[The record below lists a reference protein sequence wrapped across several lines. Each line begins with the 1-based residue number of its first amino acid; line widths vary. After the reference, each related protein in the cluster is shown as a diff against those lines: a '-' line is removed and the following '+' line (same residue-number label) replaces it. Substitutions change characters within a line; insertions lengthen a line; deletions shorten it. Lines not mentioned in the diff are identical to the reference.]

1 MTVANGFQIVSIDRV
16 FTILLYIIYILII
29 LTILNNIVKYMVYKT
44 SFLDTYMTIY
54 ITVFRCIYVK
64 VLNYTYFLITKK
76 YNTHFFYDKT
86 SGALVP
92 LNTIL
97 KIMIV

>member
-44 SFLDTYMTIY
+44 SF
-54 ITVFRCIYVK
+54 FRY
-64 VLNYTYFLITKK
+64 L
-76 YNTHFFYDKT
+76 YDDLYH
-86 SGALVP
+86 SF
-92 LNTIL
+92 
-97 KIMIV
+97 